1 MESEDFIQTL
11 RVVKAHD
18 AKLQVNRELWARVLD
33 VSFESLLFMCIGD
46 VCNANFATS
55 VRQHLLHGD
64 TEYLKHKNH
73 VLNLFLYVAHLGV
86 HYRLFHVVR
95 ETKGGQR
102 RHTND
107 SVEYAYYFLSHLKD
121 EMLIR
126 VAEIIH
132 AFCVHKRMV
141 RVEKVVKY
149 FKRAQIYESLRDL
162 VNRHVTRII
171 DEVEEQIYVTD
182 SARMRKRRKCQI

>member
-1 MESEDFIQTL
+1 
-11 RVVKAHD
+11 
-18 AKLQVNRELWARVLD
+18 
-33 VSFESLLFMCIGD
+33 MCIGD

-73 VLNLFLYVAHLGV
+73 VLNLFLYIAHLGV
-86 HYRLFHVVR
+86 HYRLFHVADPS
-95 ETKGGQR
+95 GPQDAR
-102 RHTND
+102 RRQADD
-107 SVEYAYYFLSHLKD
+107 SAEYAYYFLSHLKD
-121 EMLIR
+121 ELLIR

-149 FKRAQIYESLRDL
+149 FKRVQIYDNLRDT
-162 VNRHVTRII
+162 VNRHVMRII
-171 DEVEEQIYVTD
+171 DEIEEQMFITD
-182 SARMRKRRKCQI
+182 SDRARKRQKCQI